1 MAWDSS
7 SPMRAVLQRVSR
19 ASVEVHGEHVSGIE
33 DGLLALVAVGTAD
46 TEDDARKLARKIVHL
61 RVFDDTD
68 GRMNRSLL
76 DVGGALAVVSQFTL
90 FGDCRNGRRPFYG
103 AAARPEIAEPL
114 VVRVVEEARQLGC
127 PVVEGRFQAE
137 MRVSLVNEGPVTLLL
152 DTDEAF

>member
-1 MAWDSS
+1 MAWESS

-19 ASVEVHGEHVSGIE
+19 ASVEVDGERVAEIE
-33 DGLLALVAVGTAD
+33 QGLLALVAVGSGD
-46 TEDDARKLARKIVHL
+46 SVDDARKLARKIVQL
-61 RVFDDTD
+61 RIFDDAE

-114 VVRVVEEARQLGC
+114 VARVVEAARELGC
-127 PVVEGRFQAE
+127 PVVEGRFQAA